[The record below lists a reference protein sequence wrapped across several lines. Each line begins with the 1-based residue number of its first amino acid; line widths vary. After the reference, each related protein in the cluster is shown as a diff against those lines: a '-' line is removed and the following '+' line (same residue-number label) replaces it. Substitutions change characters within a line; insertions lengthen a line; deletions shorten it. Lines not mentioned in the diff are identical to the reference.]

1 MVQGFQKESRTEG
14 NVSGSSSSYSERT
27 SSERARTSQEGK
39 QWRYAV
45 RNCEK
50 MPRRSSAEGSLRSFC
65 PGANPRC
72 VQSQRGSEQEQKPET
87 TERRPAAL
95 MTHQLSALPLEAPAE
110 TDKEW
115 KGPKFNLEDE
125 STHFSKSVS
134 KQLEYPLLKP
144 SN

>member
-1 MVQGFQKESRTEG
+1 MCLGAPALTPKGLPLKEPEPVRK
-14 NVSGSSSSYSERT
+14 VSSGDMLSGTVRKCLV
-27 SSERARTSQEGK
+27 G
-39 QWRYAV
+39 AV
-45 RNCEK
+45 RK
-50 MPRRSSAEGSLRSFC
+50 GLRSFC

-72 VQSQRGSEQEQKPET
+72 ILSQRGSEQEQKPET

-134 KQLEYPLLKP
+134 KQLEYPFLKP